1 MLKKIATFCVIA
13 VFALSFSGCQ
23 KKSTVSVSSS
33 STPIPDALQKIDSGV
48 SASGSATANSSATSE
63 GQSFINDTASID
75 STFQQN
81 YQVALDD
88 AQKSLKSGVKYCGAK
103 ITFYGATL
111 SQDNKQ
117 SFIFYSNDF
126 SNDYYWVVSLN
137 GYQDNLKTRAFAAK
151 KDMTSEIKCMT
162 ASGSAP
168 GTFSD
173 IYAKVIS
180 GEQFKKTDPGTIA
193 ETTLETMDSGWS
205 VTVIN
210 NAGQSVIVDN
220 INPTATKSSVTTQST
235 AKSPT
240 ATATNNNVITVT
252 D

>member
-1 MLKKIATFCVIA
+1 MLKKIATLCVIG
-13 VFALSFSGCQ
+13 VFALSFSGCE

-33 STPIPDALQKIDSGV
+33 ATPIPDALQKIDSGV
-48 SASGSATANSSATSE
+48 SASGSAVATSSATSDE
-63 GQSFINDTASID
+63 QSFINDAASID

-81 YQVALDD
+81 YQVALED

-117 SFIFYSNDF
+117 SFVFYSNEF

-151 KDMTSEIKCMT
+151 KDMTSEIKCMSAT
-162 ASGSAP
+162 GSAP

-173 IYAKVIS
+173 IYSKVIS
-180 GEQFKKTDPGTIA
+180 GEQFKKTDPGIIA

-220 INPTATKSSVTTQST
+220 INPTATKSVTTQST
-235 AKSPT
+235 MKSPI
-240 ATATNNNVITVT
+240 ATGTKNNVITVT